1 MSQEVFSPSKGLRS
15 RLPCIPD
22 AISNTLSSPTVTPP
36 TKCSRRF
43 SHLLILDIYPLA
55 HFSVAENEQI
65 MAEKR
70 LRDRTARPNAS
81 YLSRK
86 IAQDIATLHPSTPGL
101 TWHDIPAIEEAEIT
115 FTDPRARYCVSTIE
129 FGEQGKKVENC
140 PNRNGQRRLEWRTR
154 EGGVLGGSEFERWVS
169 QERKI
174 QSKLRNQEL
183 EQNTEEERRRRE
195 NARMKKARFWEARV
209 GVDKEK
215 RKARR
220 KERLKMPK

>member
-1 MSQEVFSPSKGLRS
+1 
-15 RLPCIPD
+15 
-22 AISNTLSSPTVTPP
+22 
-36 TKCSRRF
+36 
-43 SHLLILDIYPLA
+43 
-55 HFSVAENEQI
+55 

-86 IAQDIATLHPSTPGL
+86 IEQDIATLHPSTPGL
-101 TWHDIPAIEEAEIT
+101 TWHDMPAIEEVEMTCI
-115 FTDPRARYCVSTIE
+115 DPRARYCISTIE

-140 PNRNGQRRLEWRTR
+140 PSRNGQRRMEWRTR

-174 QSKLRNQEL
+174 QSKLRNVEL

-195 NARMKKARFWEARV
+195 NARMKKARFWKAQA

-220 KERLKMPK
+220 EERLKMPKWGTSVSGIMTV